1 MQRRIFGKLAAGL
14 GLSAGLLGS
23 GALQAQETHALFPN
37 KTPLRMV
44 VGYPP
49 GGATDRVARI
59 VADRLQARLGSPVI
73 VENKPGAGGR
83 LSAQYV
89 KNAPASQ
96 PAVLLANPAVMVVAP
111 LVFPDSGYDPEK
123 DFRPISEVNRY
134 EFGLAVA
141 SAVPVKELP
150 HLLAWLKANPQQANF
165 GVPATGSLPHFFALM
180 LGETAKVPVE
190 VVGYKGSGPLLTDL
204 MGGQIPIAVDTFD
217 TQIAQHEAGKL
228 RVLAT
233 SGERRSTMAPN
244 IPTLKELG
252 VNLVGTGWNTLFAPQ
267 SMAPATVQ
275 RLSQLV
281 QEVMKEADTQHKFA
295 ASNLVPVVSS
305 AQDTEKM
312 LKAYRAQWA
321 PVVQRSGF
329 KP

>member
-14 GLSAGLLGS
+14 GLSAGLLGG
-23 GALQAQETHALFPN
+23 GALQAQESHALFPS

-111 LVFPDSGYDPEK
+111 LVFPDSGYEPEK

-204 MGGQIPIAVDTFD
+204 MGGQVPIAVDTLD

-233 SGERRSTMAPN
+233 SGERRSTMAPS